1 MRNFLLSEVT
11 GAFLY
16 LTTFIGFMITM
27 MLGMMGAPDKI
38 ATPVG
43 IVTCLLMVM
52 SIYYGTWRGMMRD
65 RGF

>member
-27 MLGMMGAPDKI
+27 MLGMMEAPDKI

-52 SIYYGTWRGMMRD
+52 SIYYGTWRGIMRD